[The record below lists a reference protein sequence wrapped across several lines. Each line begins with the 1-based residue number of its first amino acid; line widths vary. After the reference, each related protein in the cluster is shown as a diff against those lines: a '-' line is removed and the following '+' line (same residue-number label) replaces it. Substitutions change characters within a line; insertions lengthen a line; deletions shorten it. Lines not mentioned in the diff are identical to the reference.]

1 MGSVSG
7 GKAEP
12 ASVTIEGRRT
22 AVPVHLDGQHGAF
35 HGAIPSWAG
44 SIRQP
49 ALDRR
54 LSLRTTDTT
63 IMISRADGGRNE
75 GILPVAEIMQR
86 LVAETE
92 AALSRAVDFR

>member
-12 ASVTIEGRRT
+12 AIYSVTIEGRRT

-63 IMISRADGGRNE
+63 AGQTVGGIKE
-75 GILPVAEIMQR
+75 ILPVAEIMQR